1 MNGILL
7 LFKISIMQKCHHLSG
22 SFAVEKHTAMADWQ
36 NNMIAHI
43 RTMRFADQDR
53 TIMCAVQT

>member
-1 MNGILL
+1 M

-22 SFAVEKHTAMADWQ
+22 SFAVEQHAAMADRQ
-36 NNMIAHI
+36 NDMIAHI
-43 RTMRFADQDR
+43 RTMRFADQNR